1 MTDTE
6 QLRKD
11 LLQQLETLRAR
22 LERIRASK
30 GQPLDKDAEEQA
42 QELEN
47 AEVEDDIEAVTEAEI
62 DQIERVLARIDG
74 GEYGICVDCGG
85 PIAEARLRA
94 NPLALRCIE
103 CEEIWERRQAGL

>member
-1 MTDTE
+1 MIDTE
-6 QLRKD
+6 QLRQD
-11 LLQQLETLRAR
+11 LLQQLDTLRGR

-42 QELEN
+42 LELEN

-85 PIAEARLRA
+85 PIGEQRLQA
-94 NPLALRCIE
+94 NPLALRCID